1 MAQNGTA
8 FSQAAMGELHLVE
21 DALREILELTDSAF
35 RNRSEEDAR
44 RIEPLVQIVSELNTV
59 LRRNHLRRLS
69 LGECNMYVDS
79 SFSNLG
85 VEFRRIA
92 AVCSNVGVATVVR
105 IHPELADHEH
115 LFFESLHTGGD
126 EEFNAAYESAHDR
139 YFRQMEEPE
148 APSGPAALSPQS
160 VSG

>member
-1 MAQNGTA
+1 M
-8 FSQAAMGELHLVE
+8 VE
-21 DALREILELTDSAF
+21 DALREILQLTDDTF
-35 RNRSEEDAR
+35 RKRDEKAAR
-44 RIEPLVQIVSELNTV
+44 EIEPLVQVVSELCTA

-69 LGECNMYVDS
+69 LGQCNMYADS

-115 LFFESLHTGGD
+115 LYFESLHNGND
-126 EEFNAAYESAHDR
+126 EEFNVAYEDAHNR
-139 YFRQMEEPE
+139 YFQMLDEPE
-148 APSGPAALSPQS
+148 QTEQLSMFK
-160 VSG
+160 